1 MIFQLS
7 IEYVF
12 NITEGYWTLIAAEV
26 DWSKITGNS
35 TLYLVEYSPAA
46 PLEFSYKCSRTL
58 TFRNGSIY
66 LELANIQVNFTFDF
80 SESRKKFNYGQF
92 DKFKKKKMTYLS

>member
-1 MIFQLS
+1 MIFQLT

-12 NITEGYWTLIAAEV
+12 NISEGYWTLIAADV

-35 TLYLVEYSPAA
+35 TLYLVDDRPAA
-46 PLEFSYKCSRTL
+46 PLTFSYKCSRPL

-80 SESRKKFNYGQF
+80 
-92 DKFKKKKMTYLS
+92 